1 MFPPCRDLLWPP
13 ALTGAQLKALRSR
26 SGLGPARFG
35 AAIGYGGKSHT
46 IARTVRRLEGRAD
59 EPVPADVAAR
69 AAKFERELDRKE
81 SRWAEDAK
89 ALLAKNAREVALER
103 RRGWR

>member
-1 MFPPCRDLLWPP
+1 
-13 ALTGAQLKALRSR
+13 LKSLRSR

-46 IARTVRRLEGRAD
+46 IARTVRRMEGRPD

-69 AAKFERELDRKE
+69 ARRFERGL
-81 SRWAEDAK
+81 
-89 ALLAKNAREVALER
+89 VTLER
-103 RRGWR
+103 KWAAEG